1 MPREIEEREPLHS
14 SIKPAREPNRGDR
27 MLTPKEAVNFLRVS
41 ESWLAKARMRGDGPP
56 YAKFG
61 RAVRYPEAGS
71 RRLHQISA
79 AAVDERALEVSPVPM
94 QAPGGHGEESRTTV
108 NFSGRCNRRL

>member
-1 MPREIEEREPLHS
+1 MERGVPREIEEREPLHS

-27 MLTPKEAVNFLRVS
+27 MLTPKEAANFLRVS

-61 RAVRYPEAGS
+61 RAIRYPEAGLVGYTKS
-71 RRLHQISA
+71 RLRLSTS
-79 AAVDERALEVSPVPM
+79 ER
-94 QAPGGHGEESRTTV
+94 
-108 NFSGRCNRRL
+108 

>member
-14 SIKPAREPNRGDR
+14 SIKPAREPNRGER

-56 YAKFG
+56 FVKIG
-61 RAVRYPEAGS
+61 RSIRYSEG
-71 RRLHQISA
+71 
-79 AAVDERALEVSPVPM
+79 ALREWL
-94 QAPGGHGEESRTTV
+94 QSRTRQST
-108 NFSGRCNRRL
+108 SE